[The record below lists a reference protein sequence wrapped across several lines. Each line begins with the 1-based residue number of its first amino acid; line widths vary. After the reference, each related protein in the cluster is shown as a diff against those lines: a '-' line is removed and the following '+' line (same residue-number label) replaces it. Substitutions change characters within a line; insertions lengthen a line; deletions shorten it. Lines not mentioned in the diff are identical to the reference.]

1 MRQVEKE
8 LEKIPTRVIEHFTIS
23 SILSNLGYTRIN
35 DKIAQLIRHKI
46 LIPIKRGLYIYMPLN
61 NKNLLTTE
69 IIANI
74 LLGPSYISLDYAL
87 SYYNA
92 IPERVYEITSITTK
106 RSKKFKTP
114 CGVFSFK
121 QIKKELFNIG
131 LFIKNSHNATYII
144 ASKEKAL
151 CDKIFF
157 TKDIE
162 LRNKNTMLKF
172 LEDDLRLDVD
182 EFKDADLTIFESYFH
197 ISKSYK
203 IGILTKIIQGVK
215 K

>member
-1 MRQVEKE
+1 MRQIERE
-8 LEKIPTRVIEHFTIS
+8 LEKIPTRIIEHFAIS

-46 LIPIKRGLYIYMPLN
+46 LMPIKRGLYVYMPLN

-69 IIANI
+69 IIANT
-74 LLGPSYISLDYAL
+74 LLSPSYVSLDYAL
-87 SYYNA
+87 SYYNT

-106 RSKKFKTP
+106 RSKNFKTSY
-114 CGVFSFK
+114 GVFSFR

-131 LFIKNSHNATYII
+131 LLIKNSHNATYII

-157 TKDIE
+157 TKDIK

-172 LEDDLRLDVD
+172 LEDDLRLDLD
-182 EFKDADLTIFESYFH
+182 EFKDADLTIFKSYFY

-203 IGILTKIIQGVK
+203 IGILTKIIQGIK